1 MHLSII
7 SYALDVPSVNLVW
20 NDKIPFFYQNIG
32 YPDRAISIEDW
43 NAEDVLKR
51 LSEMENDSSYTP
63 DKDYLMSLYDFIF
76 SVIRDFIGVSADSF
90 AKYDFE
96 DVKKELINNPV
107 SLQKN

>member
-51 LSEMENDSSYTP
+51 LSEDEE
-63 DKDYLMSLYDFIF
+63 KRQGIQAAQERL
-76 SVIRDFIGVSADSF
+76 R
-90 AKYDFE
+90 E
-96 DVKKELINNPV
+96 ER
-107 SLQKN
+107 